1 MAGQEQFANA
11 IVKRVHQTIGNIIR
25 TFELHNSHLDE
36 DDPWKGILAA
46 TAFAICATYH
56 TTLQKSPGQLVFGRD
71 MIFNVQ
77 HTANWEYIR
86 ARKQLLI
93 QKNNQNENKS
103 RIPHTYQVNDKVML
117 RKGTENKYEAPFSGP
132 HQILKVN
139 TNGTV
144 RLRVGSVTD
153 TINIRRIIPY
163 NESPDSIH
171 GGECNM

>member
-1 MAGQEQFANA
+1 MQLLKEFTKQLVTSSELLNSVITIWMRMIA
-11 IVKRVHQTIGNIIR
+11 IQ
-25 TFELHNSHLDE
+25 
-36 DDPWKGILAA
+36 
-46 TAFAICATYH
+46 ATYH
-56 TTLQKSPGQLVFGRD
+56 TTLQKSPRQLVFGSD

-86 ARKQLLI
+86 ARKQRLI

-103 RIPHTYQVNDKVML
+103 CIPHTYQVNDKVML
-117 RKGTENKYEAPFSGP
+117 RKGNENKYEAPFSGP
-132 HQILKVN
+132 HLKVN

-144 RLRVGSVTD
+144 HLRVGSVTD

-171 GGECNM
+171 GGECNMQLSKKRRRAHD